1 MGWKRPLGFWHL
13 PCEEILQVYCMMAEG
28 AAFELQL
35 VVAHAL
41 GTSGS
46 VSDASSVYCCLI
58 SLLMTQKSEKTDL
71 SCKAR
76 SSRGLQGGEF
86 QKVAE
91 WLFHPPWRIKFGI
104 GLLVQQDCV
113 LVTQSVLLSL
123 SLLCVCTCAHMHV
136 YGGQKTTLVSF
147 LGSLNGLELTKWAM
161 LASYQ
166 APEPLPL
173 WPRIIS
179 MPCHLAL
186 F

>member
-123 SLLCVCTCAHMHV
+123 SLSCVCARVLTCMYMEV
-136 YGGQKTTLVSF
+136 RRQPWCLF
-147 LGSLNGLELTKWAM
+147 LGLSMAWNSPSGLCWLATKPQN
-161 LASYQ
+161 LYLSG
-166 APEPLPL
+166 PGL
-173 WPRIIS
+173 
-179 MPCHLAL
+179 
-186 F
+186 